1 LVYIDN
7 SDNLNGDINI
17 EGLEIRNITN
27 FQLGSSFFNIK
38 NSNSTLNFESS
49 LFSENNAD
57 TLININDIYGKIIL
71 ENLTF
76 FKNNVN
82 SQIVNLL
89 NIYDLFLS
97 DLLSDQTNNKCEN
110 DGGFLRSE
118 NIFFRQITNLTV
130 SNSCSSQTTVGVKFI
145 DMDID
150 LLMNSFQEI
159 DQPYVHFNIQNNILI
174 ISFRLK

>member
-1 LVYIDN
+1 MVYIDN

-27 FQLGSSFFNIK
+27 FQSGSSFFNIK
-38 NSNSTLNFESS
+38 NSNSTLNFIAS

-57 TLININDIYGKIIL
+57 TLIHINDIYEVIL

-159 DQPYVHFNIQNNILI
+159 DQPYVNFNIQKKIY
-174 ISFRLK
+174 